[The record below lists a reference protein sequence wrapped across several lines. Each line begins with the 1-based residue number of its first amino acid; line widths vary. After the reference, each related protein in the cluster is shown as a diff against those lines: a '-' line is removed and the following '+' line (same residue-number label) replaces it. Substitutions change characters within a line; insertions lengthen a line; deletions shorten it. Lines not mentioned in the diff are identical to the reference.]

1 MTQNPKVP
9 LKLVIFFPLNIWL
22 YFPKFLSYRD
32 ASTLK
37 MTGPRCL
44 IRGARHQDPWRAF
57 LTIFGNKSVLDLI
70 LTGMARAT
78 NQNARRHP
86 YEGLQR
92 VQTLKA
98 VILRVLESV
107 WLTYYARKLPGKF
120 GEKLDF
126 LGLSVIFSCILLK
139 EFL

>member
-1 MTQNPKVP
+1 MTQNPKVA
-9 LKLVIFFPLNIWL
+9 LFSDIFFSPLNIWL

-70 LTGMARAT
+70 PSGMARGST
-78 NQNARRHP
+78 QNARQHP
-86 YEGLQR
+86 YEGLKR
-92 VQTLKA
+92 VQAVEA
-98 VILRVLESV
+98 VILRVLES
-107 WLTYYARKLPGKF
+107 G
-120 GEKLDF
+120 
-126 LGLSVIFSCILLK
+126 
-139 EFL
+139 